1 MKNGEPLA
9 VIEVKC
15 MNGRYYTFLTLA
27 EATTGAR
34 GGDLNFFI
42 ADLANCHSG
51 YL

>member
-1 MKNGEPLA
+1 
-9 VIEVKC
+9 

-27 EATTGAR
+27 EATTGV